1 MRLTKSLAAALTAS
15 LLLLAASPAAL
26 ASTSSTRETTAD
38 LAEQSRMLAPRAT
51 KAYLMVQQG
60 INPEAGR
67 RLLAD
72 SVSRLDQNL
81 AALRSAKLDDTSRAK
96 LSAVEASW
104 ATVRTRLIA
113 APDATGAK
121 ALYDDTEAL
130 QMATQHLAMA
140 INSQGS
146 EDARRLTLPAR
157 MRLLS
162 QRIGMFYL
170 YRDSG
175 LITPNAPSMEL
186 NYARSE
192 FSTNLVRI
200 RRNDALPAETRRA
213 VDALNQAWADY
224 DGAAGKPAA
233 PGELKKH
240 APAVMEMSEQV
251 LGATEKLVVSLL
263 SPARP

>member
-1 MRLTKSLAAALTAS
+1 MHLTSSLAAALTAG
-15 LLLLAASPAAL
+15 LLILGTSPAAL
-26 ASTSSTRETTAD
+26 ANASAPHERIAD

-60 INPEAGR
+60 ISPEAGR
-67 RLLAD
+67 RLLAE

-81 AALRSAKLDDTSRAK
+81 AALRSARLDETTRAQ
-96 LSAVEASW
+96 LNTVETRW
-104 ATVRTRLIA
+104 NTVRTRLTA
-113 APDATGAK
+113 TPDATGAK

-130 QMATQHLAMA
+130 QTATQHLAMA
-140 INSQGS
+140 INSTGS

-175 LITPNAPSMEL
+175 LMTPNAPTMEL
-186 NYARSE
+186 SYARSE
-192 FSTNLVRI
+192 FSANLVRI
-200 RRNDALPAETRRA
+200 RRNEALPAETRR
-213 VDALNQAWADY
+213 VVEALNQAWSDY
-224 DGAAGKPAA
+224 DVAAGKPGP
-233 PGELKKH
+233 PGELRKN

-263 SPARP
+263 GPSHP

>member
-15 LLLLAASPAAL
+15 LVLLAASPAAL
-26 ASTSSTRETTAD
+26 ASPHETTAD

-60 INPEAGR
+60 IDPEAGR

-81 AALRSAKLDDTSRAK
+81 AALRSAGLDDTSRTK
-96 LSAVEASW
+96 LGAVEARW
-104 ATVRTRLIA
+104 ASVRTRLTA
-113 APDATGAK
+113 TPDASGAT

-130 QMATQHLAMA
+130 QTATQHLAMA

-175 LITPNAPSMEL
+175 LMTPNAPTMEL
-186 NYARSE
+186 SYARSE
-192 FSTNLVRI
+192 FSANLARI

-213 VDALNQAWADY
+213 VEALSQVWSGY
-224 DGAAGKPAA
+224 DGAAGKPVA
-233 PGELKKH
+233 PGELRKH

-263 SPARP
+263 GTARP

>member
-1 MRLTKSLAAALTAS
+1 MRLATNLAAALTAS
-15 LLLLAASPAAL
+15 FLILATSPAAL
-26 ASTSSTRETTAD
+26 ASTHETTAD

-67 RLLAD
+67 RLLAE

-81 AALRSAKLDDTSRAK
+81 AALRSAKLDETARAK
-96 LSAVEASW
+96 LSTVEARWSS
-104 ATVRTRLIA
+104 VRARLTA

-130 QMATQHLAMA
+130 QTATQHLAMA
-140 INSQGS
+140 INSTGA

-175 LITPNAPSMEL
+175 LMTPNAPTMEL
-186 NYARSE
+186 SYARSE
-192 FSTNLVRI
+192 FSANLVRI
-200 RRNDALPAETRRA
+200 RRNDALPAETRR
-213 VDALNQAWADY
+213 VVEALNQAWSTY
-224 DGAAGKPAA
+224 DGAAGKPGT
-233 PGELKKH
+233 PGELKKN

-263 SPARP
+263 GPARP

>member
-1 MRLTKSLAAALTAS
+1 MRLATNLAAALTAS
-15 LLLLAASPAAL
+15 FLILATSPAAL
-26 ASTSSTRETTAD
+26 ASTHETTAD

-67 RLLAD
+67 RLLAE

-81 AALRSAKLDDTSRAK
+81 AALRSAKLDDTAHAK
-96 LSAVEASW
+96 LSAVETRWSS
-104 ATVRTRLIA
+104 VRARLTA

-130 QMATQHLAMA
+130 QTATQHLAMA
-140 INSQGS
+140 INRTGS

-175 LITPNAPSMEL
+175 LMTPNAPTMEL
-186 NYARSE
+186 SYARSE
-192 FSTNLVRI
+192 FSANLVRI
-200 RRNDALPAETRRA
+200 RRNDALPADTRRA
-213 VDALNQAWADY
+213 VEALNQVWSDY
-224 DGAAGKPAA
+224 DGAAGKPGT
-233 PGELKKH
+233 PGELKKN

-263 SPARP
+263 GTARP

>member
-1 MRLTKSLAAALTAS
+1 MRLATSLAAALTAS
-15 LLLLAASPAAL
+15 LCLLATSATAL
-26 ASTSSTRETTAD
+26 ASPHEINAD

-60 INPEAGR
+60 VAPEAGR
-67 RLLAD
+67 RLLAE
-72 SVSRLDQNL
+72 SISRLDQNL
-81 AALRSAKLDDTSRAK
+81 AALRSAKLDATARIK
-96 LSAVEASW
+96 LNAVETSW
-104 ATVRTRLIA
+104 STVRARLTA
-113 APDATGAK
+113 APDAPGAK

-146 EDARRLTLPAR
+146 EDARRLTLPTR

-175 LITPNAPSMEL
+175 LMTPNAPTMEL
-186 NYARSE
+186 SYARSE
-192 FSTNLVRI
+192 FSANLTRI

-213 VDALNQAWADY
+213 VEALDQVWSSYDA
-224 DGAAGKPAA
+224 AAGQPGV
-233 PGELKKH
+233 PGELKKR
-240 APAVMEMSEQV
+240 APAVMERSEQV
-251 LGATEKLVVSLL
+251 LDATEKLVVSLL
-263 SPARP
+263 GAARR

>member
-15 LLLLAASPAAL
+15 LVLLAASPAAL
-26 ASTSSTRETTAD
+26 ASPHETTAD

-67 RLLAD
+67 RLLAE
-72 SVSRLDQNL
+72 SVTRLDQNL
-81 AALRSAKLDDTSRAK
+81 AALRSARLDDAARAK
-96 LSAVEASW
+96 LNAVETHWTS
-104 ATVRTRLIA
+104 VRARLTA
-113 APDATGAK
+113 APDASGAK

-130 QMATQHLAMA
+130 QTATQHLTMA
-140 INSQGS
+140 INSKGP
-146 EDARRLTLPAR
+146 ENARRLTLPAR

-175 LITPNAPSMEL
+175 LMTPNAPTMEL
-186 NYARSE
+186 SYARSE
-192 FSTNLVRI
+192 FSANLARI

-213 VDALNQAWADY
+213 VEALSQIWSGY
-224 DGAAGKPAA
+224 DGAAGKPVA
-233 PGELKKH
+233 PGELRKH

-263 SPARP
+263 GTARP

>member
-1 MRLTKSLAAALTAS
+1 MRLTTSLAAALTAS
-15 LLLLAASPAAL
+15 LVLLTASPAAL
-26 ASTSSTRETTAD
+26 ASPHETTAD

-60 INPEAGR
+60 ISPEAGR
-67 RLLAD
+67 RLLSE
-72 SVSRLDQNL
+72 SVSRFDQNL
-81 AALRSAKLDDTSRAK
+81 AALRSARLDESARTK
-96 LSAVEASW
+96 LSAVETHWAS
-104 ATVRTRLIA
+104 VRPRLTA

-130 QMATQHLAMA
+130 QTATQHLAMA
-140 INSQGS
+140 INSMGS

-175 LITPNAPSMEL
+175 LMTPNAPAMEL
-186 NYARSE
+186 GYARSE
-192 FSTNLVRI
+192 FSANLARI
-200 RRNDALPAETRRA
+200 RSNDALPAETRRA
-213 VDALNQAWADY
+213 VEALSQAWSDY
-224 DGAAGKPAA
+224 HGATGKPGA

-251 LGATEKLVVSLL
+251 LGATEKLVTSLL
-263 SPARP
+263 GTARP